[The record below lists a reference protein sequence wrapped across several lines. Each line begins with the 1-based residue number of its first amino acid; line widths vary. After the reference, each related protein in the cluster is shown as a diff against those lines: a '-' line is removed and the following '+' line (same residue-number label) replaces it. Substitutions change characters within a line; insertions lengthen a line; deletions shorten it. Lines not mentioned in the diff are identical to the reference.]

1 MRVFPRDG
9 EKLLLAHI
17 YAVPLSSSVF
27 LAQVSQGVSDGVIE
41 QKGEAQGDSWAFEVD
56 PIILICSRGNRPRG
70 AGLDGFYDNL
80 TQAGGL

>member
-17 YAVPLSSSVF
+17 YAVPFSSSVF

-41 QKGEAQGDSWAFEVD
+41 QKGEAQGDRRAFEVD
-56 PIILICSRGNRPRG
+56 TIILIYSRGNRPRG
-70 AGLDGFYDNL
+70 AQLDGFYDNL